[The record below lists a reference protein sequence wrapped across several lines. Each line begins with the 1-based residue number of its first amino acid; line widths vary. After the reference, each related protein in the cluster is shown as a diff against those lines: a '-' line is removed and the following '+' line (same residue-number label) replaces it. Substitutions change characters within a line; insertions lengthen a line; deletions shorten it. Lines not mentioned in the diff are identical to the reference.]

1 MRLLY
6 VAGARPNF
14 MKVAPLLRESER
26 RETIHPI
33 LVHTGQHYAPNLSG
47 VFFRD
52 LGIRPPHHDLNVGS
66 ASQAQQTAEI
76 MRRFE
81 PVCEAERPDIV
92 LVVGDVNST
101 MAATLVAT
109 KLGIPVAHVE
119 AGLRS
124 FDRSMPEEIN
134 RIVTDAVSTWLF
146 TTEPSANEN
155 LLREGVPQDRIHFVG
170 NVMVDTLLFFK
181 QRAAAS
187 RILDTLGFQNGTA
200 TSNPYGVVTL
210 HRPSNVDNLNRLAG
224 LLGALRSIADDLP
237 LIFPVHPRTASTLK
251 HLGEFSGNGRLRLV
265 EPLGYLDFL
274 QLMTHA
280 RVIIT
285 DSGGIQE
292 EATVLKVPCLTVRDT
307 TERPITVACG
317 WNRLVG
323 TNPTALPAAYHELL
337 ARGVSGAERPAL
349 WDGQASQRI
358 LDVLLRD
365 TASGRT
371 DKPASTGDQQP

>member
-1 MRLLY
+1 
-6 VAGARPNF
+6 
-14 MKVAPLLRESER
+14 MKVAPLLRESQR
-26 RETIHPI
+26 REAAQAI
-33 LVHTGQHYAPNLSG
+33 LVHTGQHYDPNLSG

-52 LGIRPPHHDLNVGS
+52 LGIRPPDHDLNVGS

-81 PVCEAERPDIV
+81 PVCEAERPDV
-92 LVVGDVNST
+92 VVVVGDVNST
-101 MAATLVAT
+101 MAAALVAT

-155 LLREGVPQDRIHFVG
+155 LLREGVPQGRIHFVG
-170 NVMVDTLLFFK
+170 NVMVDTLLSFK
-181 QRAAAS
+181 QRAS
-187 RILDTLGFQNGTA
+187 TSQILDRLELQGRSA
-200 TSNPYGVVTL
+200 TPRPYGVVTL
-210 HRPSNVDNLNRLAG
+210 HRPSNVDDTNRLSG
-224 LLGALRSIADDLP
+224 LLGALRTISEDLP
-237 LIFPVHPRTASTLK
+237 LIFPVHPRTAGTLR
-251 HLGEFSGNGRLRLV
+251 LLEGSGGNGRLRLV

-274 QLMTHA
+274 QLMTCA

-292 EATVLKVPCLTVRDT
+292 EATVLQVPCLTVRDT

-323 TNPTALPAAYHELL
+323 TNPDMLHAACRDLL
-337 ARGVSGAERPAL
+337 VNGVRGMGRPAF

-358 LDVLLRD
+358 LDVLVRETVGGQL
-365 TASGRT
+365 
-371 DKPASTGDQQP
+371 KEPVCTGAQLP